1 MVLQA
6 LSALMSN
13 PMGFGRAYVSY
24 VLAAIAVW
32 MGMDF
37 VTTYVLPFQSVGDAV
52 ARLPGGIGHWLT
64 NWLNAIRNGL
74 IQGSFLF
81 LLSFYPNGLL

>member
-6 LSALMSN
+6 VSALMRN
-13 PMGFGRAYVSY
+13 PMAFGRAYLSY

-37 VTTYVLPFQSVGDAV
+37 VTTYVLPIQSVSEAI
-52 ARLPGGIGHWLT
+52 AKLPGGLGHWLA
-64 NWLNAIRNGL
+64 NWVNAIRNGL